1 MPNHN
6 IIPLFFSV
14 DDLYAPYLAVAIQSI
29 KENASNDNQY
39 HIHILVA
46 AISEENKRRLSAMQ
60 DARIVIEFVDVRQQ
74 VLAMKEKLHL
84 RDYYTLATYY
94 RFFISEMFP
103 QYTRGIY
110 LDCDIVVTGD
120 IAELYQ
126 VDTGDCIL
134 GAVTDEVVT
143 HNEIFSRYTKT
154 VVGVEAERYFNAGV
168 LVMNLEK
175 MRRLDLIGAFSR
187 LLNLRQFPV
196 AQDQDYLNILC
207 FGDVHYIENTWN
219 KTPFPDSPAC
229 TPKLIHFKLNFR
241 PWRYT
246 DVRFEEHF
254 WRYAQHTAYAAE
266 LFRQRETYSAA
277 EKERDAAQA
286 AGLLALAKQET
297 AKMLTVAQ
305 NAH

>member
-1 MPNHN
+1 MPNEH

-14 DDLYAPYLAVAIQSI
+14 DDGYAPYLAVAIQSI
-29 KENASNDNQY
+29 KENASKDYRYNIY
-39 HIHILVA
+39 ILVA

-60 DARIVIEFVDVRQQ
+60 DAHIVIEFVDVRQQ

-120 IAELYQ
+120 IAELYR
-126 VDTGDCIL
+126 VDMGDCML
-134 GAVTDEVVT
+134 AAVTDEIVT
-143 HNEIFSRYTKT
+143 TNAVFSRYTKT
-154 VVGVEAERYFNAGV
+154 VVGVEAQQYFNAGV

-187 LLNLRQFPV
+187 MLNYRQFPV
-196 AQDQDYLNILC
+196 AQDQDYLNVLC
-207 FGDVHYIENTWN
+207 FGDVRYIPNVWN
-219 KTPFPDSPAC
+219 KTPFPDSPDPA
-229 TPKLIHFKLNFR
+229 PKLIHFKLNFR

-246 DVRFEEHF
+246 GVRFEEHF
-254 WRYAQHTAYAAE
+254 WQYAQHTAYADE
-266 LFRQRETYSAA
+266 LLRQRESYSAA

-286 AGLLALAKQET
+286 AGLLALAERET
-297 AKMLTVAQ
+297 AKILTVGQ